1 MNKYI
6 LIILITISLLSIIKN
21 ADTCTSYTTQETCNK
36 GTNCEWK
43 ATGKCKGDS
52 GTTCSS
58 VTVQGN
64 CGTTSYTSSSL
75 NCAYTPESST
85 GTCSGDATNQG
96 ETCSGTTKAGCAA
109 GCTWAPQTQA
119 SCSGNSVCTNKAS
132 SQATCEGTTYS
143 GSANCVWE
151 VGTCA
156 TKATNNN
163 NNNNDGD
170 DDSSFGLK
178 LSGLIYFILA
188 LF

>member
-58 VTVQGN
+58 VTVQGT
-64 CGTTSYTSSSL
+64 CGTTSYTSSSI
-75 NCAYTPESST
+75 NCEYTPESSA
-85 GTCSGDATNQG
+85 GTCSGQDCTA
-96 ETCSGTTKAGCAA
+96 TTKAECSSP
-109 GCTWAPQTQA
+109 CTWTPQTAA
-119 SCSGNSVCTNKAS
+119 SCSGNSVCTSKAS
-132 SQATCEGTTYS
+132 SQATCEETTYS

-163 NNNNDGD
+163 NKGDDDGD

>member
-21 ADTCTSYTTQETCNK
+21 ADTCTSYTTQDTCNK

-58 VTVQGN
+58 VTVQGTCPTTEYTGTIN
-64 CGTTSYTSSSL
+64 CVYT
-75 NCAYTPESST
+75 AESST
-85 GTCSGDATNQG
+85 GKCAKTDSSSSAECDAQ
-96 ETCSGTTKAGCAA
+96 TKAGCGT
-109 GCTWAPQTQA
+109 GCTWTPTKEA
-119 SCSGNSVCTNKAS
+119 SCGPDSSCTNKAG
-132 SQATCEGTTYS
+132 SQSTCEKATYS

-151 VGTCA
+151 VGTCGN
-156 TKATNNN
+156 KATNNTN
-163 NNNNDGD
+163 KGGD

>member
-21 ADTCTSYTTQETCNK
+21 ADTCTSYTTQDTCK
-36 GTNCEWK
+36 AGTNCEWK

-58 VTVQGN
+58 VTVQATCPTTQYTGTVN
-64 CGTTSYTSSSL
+64 CVYT
-75 NCAYTPESST
+75 AESST
-85 GTCSGDATNQG
+85 GTCTGQATNTE
-96 ETCSGTTKAGCAA
+96 ETCSGSTKAGCAA
-109 GCTWAPQTQA
+109 GCTWTPSTAA
-119 SCSGNSVCTNKAS
+119 SCSGNSVCTSTDK
-132 SQATCEGTTYS
+132 ATCEGTTYS
-143 GSANCVWE
+143 GSASCVWE

-156 TKATNNN
+156 TKATNNTN
-163 NNNNDGD
+163 NGDDDGD